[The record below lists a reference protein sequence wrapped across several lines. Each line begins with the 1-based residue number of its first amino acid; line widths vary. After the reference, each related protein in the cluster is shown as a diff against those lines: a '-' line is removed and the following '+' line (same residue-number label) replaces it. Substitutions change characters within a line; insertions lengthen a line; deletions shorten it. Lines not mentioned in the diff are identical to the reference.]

1 MKKWKAPDLPDQVLD
16 DKKLDLENNKL
27 DEIDDMEDDYLS
39 DDDNRALE
47 EYRQKRLV
55 ELKQQQK
62 KEIFGGLY
70 LIEKHDFVREVT
82 EASKKCYVVL
92 FLHQE

>member
-1 MKKWKAPDLPDQVLD
+1 MDDKVLD
-16 DKKLDLENNKL
+16 LDNKNIE
-27 DEIDDMEDDYLS
+27 EIDEMEDDYLS

-47 EYRQKRLV
+47 EYRQKRLE
-55 ELKQQQK
+55 ELKSQQK
-62 KEIFGGLY
+62 KEKYGGLY

-82 EASKKCYVVL
+82 EASNNCYIVL